1 MDELIIAQAIAKAGD
16 SIGFAIVMAALIR
29 GFLNK

>member
-1 MDELIIAQAIAKAGD
+1 MDELTMAQAIVKAGE
-16 SIGFAIVMAALIR
+16 SLGYAIVVAALIR

>member
-1 MDELIIAQAIAKAGD
+1 MDELTIAQAIVKASESLGY
-16 SIGFAIVMAALIR
+16 AIVVAALIR

>member
-1 MDELIIAQAIAKAGD
+1 MEELTMAQAIVKAGD
-16 SIGFAIVMAALIR
+16 SLGYAIVVAALIR

>member
-1 MDELIIAQAIAKAGD
+1 MEELTMAQAIVKAGE
-16 SIGFAIVMAALIR
+16 SLGYAIVVAALIR

>member
-1 MDELIIAQAIAKAGD
+1 MDELTIAQAIVDAAD
-16 SIGFAIVMAALIR
+16 SLGWAIVVAALIR

>member
-1 MDELIIAQAIAKAGD
+1 MDELTIAQAIVDAGD
-16 SIGFAIVMAALIR
+16 SLGFAIVVAALIR

>member
-1 MDELIIAQAIAKAGD
+1 MDELTIAQAIVDATD
-16 SIGFAIVMAALIR
+16 SLGWAIVVAALIR